1 MPQAGKG
8 TREAAVRPMR
18 RSGYLRPKLDAL
30 DLAVHF
36 WRAKW
41 LMLAVFLPLAAV
53 SAAAAFS
60 LPESYVSVSR
70 LLVAPASNET
80 YSPGEGGTQVGAEAA
95 LVRSPVVAEAA
106 LKKVTLARAYPAI
119 AHTCK
124 PDLCAKLGAEAIA
137 QALVADTVDGSTVIS
152 ARLAHP
158 DPAVSADLLNAVV
171 EAYLAYRADVFAD
184 TRSDS
189 YRTQREALEADLAA
203 IEADIRSYLFTNNL
217 TDLAAERETLHQLYQ
232 TASTDL
238 LSAQSQLRQSEAQ
251 LANYRRQIAQIPP
264 ERELYVEDTR
274 QQALQALRRER
285 NDKAAQLGAHAPP
298 VRDLDRQIAQAEAA
312 MASGEPL
319 AGPVR
324 RLPNPL
330 YQQIEAAM
338 VTLQSEVQALR
349 SQEAELR
356 AQLAGFEARQRRVVE
371 LAPGLQ
377 ELERRRDLAERSIKA
392 IADREMELRTRNAL
406 TSGGMN
412 TIRVLEP
419 ATPPVHG
426 TSLKAPALLL
436 GLILSAMVALLTG
449 LVRAV
454 SRRGF
459 ATPGSLERTLNL
471 PVLAAIGKR

>member
-1 MPQAGKG
+1 MPQAGAGKRG
-8 TREAAVRPMR
+8 AAVRPVR
-18 RSGYLRPKLDAL
+18 RSGHLRPKLDAL
-30 DLAVHF
+30 DLAVHL
-36 WRAKW
+36 WRAKG
-41 LMLAVFLPLAAV
+41 LMLAVFLPLAAI

-60 LPESYVSVSR
+60 LPASYVSVSR
-70 LLVAPASNET
+70 LLVATGSNEA
-80 YSPGEGGTQVGAEAA
+80 ERGGQVGAEAA
-95 LVRSPVVAEAA
+95 LLRSPVVAEAA
-106 LKKVTLARAYPAI
+106 LKRVTLARAYPAM

-124 PDLCAKLGAEAIA
+124 PDQCAKLGAEAIA
-137 QALVADTVDGSTVIS
+137 QALVTETADGSTVIT
-152 ARLAHP
+152 ARLAHA
-158 DPAVSADLLNAVV
+158 DPSVSADLLNAVV

-184 TRSDS
+184 SRSDS
-189 YRTQREALEADLAA
+189 LRTQREALEKVLAA

-238 LSAQSQLRQSEAQ
+238 LSAQSQLRQAEAQ

-264 ERELYVEDTR
+264 ERDLYVEDTR
-274 QQALQALRRER
+274 QQALQALRLER
-285 NDKAAQLGAHAPP
+285 NDKAAKFGAHAPQ

-312 MASGEPL
+312 L
-319 AGPVR
+319 AFGTLPDGRAR
-324 RLPNPL
+324 RGPNPL

-356 AQLAGFEARQRRVVE
+356 AQISGFEARQRRVVE

-377 ELERRRDLAERSIKA
+377 EMERRRDLAERSIKA
-392 IADREMELRTRNAL
+392 LADREMDLRTRNAL
-406 TSGGMN
+406 TSDGMSR
-412 TIRVLEP
+412 IRVLEP

-436 GLILSAMVALLTG
+436 GLMLSAMAALLTG
-449 LVRAV
+449 LARAV

-471 PVLAAIGKR
+471 PVLAVIGKR

>member
-1 MPQAGKG
+1 
-8 TREAAVRPMR
+8 MR

-53 SAAAAFS
+53 SAAAALS

-106 LKKVTLARAYPAI
+106 LKKVTLARAFPAI

-217 TDLAAERETLHQLYQ
+217 TDLVAERETLHQLYQ

-274 QQALQALRRER
+274 QQALQALRRE
-285 NDKAAQLGAHAPP
+285 
-298 VRDLDRQIAQAEAA
+298 
-312 MASGEPL
+312 
-319 AGPVR
+319 
-324 RLPNPL
+324 
-330 YQQIEAAM
+330 
-338 VTLQSEVQALR
+338 
-349 SQEAELR
+349 
-356 AQLAGFEARQRRVVE
+356 
-371 LAPGLQ
+371 
-377 ELERRRDLAERSIKA
+377 
-392 IADREMELRTRNAL
+392 
-406 TSGGMN
+406 
-412 TIRVLEP
+412 
-419 ATPPVHG
+419 
-426 TSLKAPALLL
+426 
-436 GLILSAMVALLTG
+436 
-449 LVRAV
+449 
-454 SRRGF
+454 
-459 ATPGSLERTLNL
+459 
-471 PVLAAIGKR
+471 